1 MTTKIH
7 KQDKQA
13 FQLMIKHQN
22 LLRQVLDYIT
32 ITDEDDDDSE

>member
-1 MTTKIH
+1 MTKIH

-13 FQLMIKHQN
+13 FQLMIKHQD
-22 LLRQVLDYIT
+22 LLRKVLDYIA